1 MDLTMIIDT
10 LWVLLAAILVFF
22 MNLGFASVEAG
33 FARAKNT
40 VNILSKNF
48 IVFAVSSLGFLLLGW
63 GLMFGGGNPI
73 VGTEHLFL
81 LGGGDLSFY
90 DDTLTS
96 NVPFWGKFFFQLVFC
111 GTAATIVSGAV
122 AERIKYIAFIVF
134 SFVLTLVIY
143 PIVGHWIWGGGWLAD
158 LGFLD
163 FAGDSAV
170 HSVGGWAALA
180 GAMIL
185 GPRIGKYG
193 RDGKPRAIPG
203 HNMSLAV
210 IGLFVLWLGWFGF
223 NPGSTMSFQNPSD
236 VMHILVTTNTSAIA
250 AVLTAT
256 VTSWIVV
263 GKPDLGMTINGCL
276 AGLVAITGGCAY
288 VSIESSLLIGAVA
301 GVIVVFAVLFFDRVH
316 IDDPVGATSVHLCCG
331 VFGTICVG
339 LFAQEGVTTLST
351 RNGLFFGGG
360 LSLLA
365 VELLGIAAVGAFT
378 FAASALVWLVLKKTI
393 GIRVSREEEL
403 AGLDIGEHGN
413 LAYPDFAPAVPAET
427 EPEGAAAEKAPLPQV
442 AAAAAVPVEHRV
454 REGAKLT
461 RVTIITGPAR
471 FAALQEALEELGV
484 TGMTVTSVY
493 GHGVQKGHSA
503 TFRGAPVEARLL
515 PKMKVD
521 VVISKIPTQ
530 TLVDTVQKTLYT
542 GHIGDGKIFLYD
554 VEQVVKVRTGET
566 GYDALQDEVEKGTG
580 DVPPGGPGADGDKC
594 FGPAKTLKSAGFT
607 PGDWSEMGPH
617 RRPRRWAPHRRDRVR
632 RTPGRGVGAADAIA
646 DRKGK
651 EIGRRAP
658 EEGARRPLARRRDL
672 V

>member
-63 GLMFGGGNPI
+63 GLMFGGDNPI

-413 LAYPDFAPAVPAET
+413 LAYPDFAPAVPTET

-566 GYDALQDEVEKGTG
+566 GYDALQDEV
-580 DVPPGGPGADGDKC
+580 
-594 FGPAKTLKSAGFT
+594 
-607 PGDWSEMGPH
+607 
-617 RRPRRWAPHRRDRVR
+617 
-632 RTPGRGVGAADAIA
+632 
-646 DRKGK
+646 
-651 EIGRRAP
+651 
-658 EEGARRPLARRRDL
+658 
-672 V
+672 